1 MVKLQYEL
9 MPYSKRP
16 WQVKW
21 LNVCEKNW
29 HDAQPTGLGKA
40 HQFSISIYI
49 VFLAQDLWGIII
61 IIYFTIF
68 SCSTK
73 MWVSWEMKLECLH
86 DKSVETDY
94 SQVLYLIWNF
104 RSQSGIKVITGTELL
119 RKLERTDN
127 PGMWLL
133 LFDFKCKL
141 NINFSKKKSLFLQG
155 SLIFSFSLML
165 TDYWWLAFHTN
176 LFGGKKIS
184 DDAIWIRGGKKS
196 SKQFPCG
203 QDQQQLNRPRLLHSE
218 NYPFHFKRIKDVWG
232 KQDLWLHMIK
242 ITEY

>member
-16 WQVKW
+16 WKVKW
-21 LNVCEKNW
+21 LKVCEKNW

-73 MWVSWEMKLECLH
+73 MWVPWEMKLECLH
-86 DKSVETDY
+86 DKSVETGC

-104 RSQSGIKVITGTELL
+104 RSQSGIKVSTETELL
-119 RKLERTDN
+119 RKLER
-127 PGMWLL
+127 
-133 LFDFKCKL
+133 
-141 NINFSKKKSLFLQG
+141 
-155 SLIFSFSLML
+155 
-165 TDYWWLAFHTN
+165 
-176 LFGGKKIS
+176 
-184 DDAIWIRGGKKS
+184 
-196 SKQFPCG
+196 
-203 QDQQQLNRPRLLHSE
+203 NRQSWNVAAP
-218 NYPFHFKRIKDVWG
+218 VWF
-232 KQDLWLHMIK
+232 
-242 ITEY
+242 